1 MTDSKNHSKSGI
13 ALSNASLYRRYFDH
27 SGSLL
32 LTRLV
37 VLQIE
42 RFFCI
47 ITKFL
52 LSCYYMEE
60 LNIQVQTAGINKVR
74 NTVF

>member
-1 MTDSKNHSKSGI
+1 MFRYNYNHPE
-13 ALSNASLYRRYFDH
+13 
-27 SGSLL
+27 LL
-32 LTRLV
+32 LIFATMKTFV
-37 VLQIE
+37 
-42 RFFCI
+42 CG

-60 LNIQVQTAGINKVR
+60 LNIQVQTAGINKVQ